1 MELSAITKEYNVPLT
16 RSERNLVSQL
26 PTDLSAT
33 SDDRYTQQMKTL
45 ADARELVAQL
55 PDKQA
60 SERQRRAEK
69 AAILKERLKILRQM
83 IPFLSPT
90 AAKSLKSEMKQIA
103 AQIAS
108 LGGGGGAGGGAAVP
122 TAEADAA
129 TSESGGE
136 TASKVDAVPS
146 SDAEPVDNEAQ
157 QKEQA
162 ASDNTL
168 QQPGVK
174 NADDNSQDRQLKETV
189 EELKAMYRAVLAALK
204 RKQQQ
209 AVQVGEQYG
218 GHTSTLHAYTSMP
231 ESANSV
237 EIKV

>member
-1 MELSAITKEYNVPLT
+1 MELSAITKEYDVPLT
-16 RSERNLVSQL
+16 RSERKLVSQL
-26 PTDLSAT
+26 PTDMSI
-33 SDDRYTQQMKTL
+33 SSEDRYRQQIKAL
-45 ADARELVAQL
+45 ADARAVVTQL

-83 IPFLSPT
+83 IPFLSPS
-90 AAKSLKSEMKQIA
+90 AAKSLKSEMRQIA

-108 LGGGGGAGGGAAVP
+108 LSGGSGAGGGAAVP

-136 TASKVDAVPS
+136 TAPKVDAVPS
-146 SDAEPVDNEAQ
+146 SGAEPVDNGTQ

-209 AVQVGEQYG
+209 AVQVGEQHG
-218 GHTSTLHAYTSMP
+218 GHASPLHAYASMP
-231 ESANSV
+231 ESTNSV